1 MKESTSTALMFG
13 AALFLALAL
22 IGISVNVFSPAT
34 EAAKAATTDFSSATT
49 ELKDQKYLIYDNT
62 TISGS
67 QVVNALRKFQAEGE
81 SGNIAIHVTT
91 GKNIQGQWYFNTF
104 DKTVGITGGGNG
116 KKPTTTNISTDP
128 EYVNPSGMF
137 KASVERDSNNVI
149 RALKFSQGQ

>member
-62 TISGS
+62 TISGA

-81 SGNIAIHVTT
+81 SGNIAINVKT
-91 GKNIQGQWYFNTF
+91 GKKTAGTWYFNNFT
-104 DKTVGITGGGNG
+104 TAGGISSGGITPDKVN
-116 KKPTTTNISTDP
+116 TSTDP

-137 KASVERDSNNVI
+137 KATVERDSNNVI
-149 RALKFSQGQ
+149 RAILFVQ